1 MTGETTGALAFVIA
15 AFATIFCTAVNC
27 YTARIAY
34 PLWRQVDP
42 ASFGAFHREYL
53 RLLAP
58 VITLPH
64 IVMFFASAAL
74 LRWRPACVSLPQAAA
89 LFALDAA
96 VVALSAFWAG
106 PIHSRFERTG
116 LLDQTGISTL
126 IRISVLRSVLM
137 LAASGLVSSIILQ
150 AIRS

>member
-1 MTGETTGALAFVIA
+1 VIGGVIFVLA
-15 AFATIFCTAVNC
+15 AFATIFCAAVNC

-42 ASFGAFHREYL
+42 PGFGAFHREYL

-58 VITLPH
+58 VITVPH

-74 LRWRPACVSLPQAAA
+74 LRWRPACVTLPEAVA

-106 PIHSRFERTG
+106 PIHSRFERAG
-116 LLDQTGISTL
+116 VIDQPGIATL
-126 IRISVLRSVLM
+126 IRISVLRSILM
-137 LAASGLVSSIILQ
+137 LAASGLVCSIILQ